1 VQVSFNTDWKTP
13 YNTTQLRYLVVEVIG
28 FFWVLSQ
35 FTRAMKSQR
44 QRRIL
49 GYCAALSLL
58 CLTRTTAFLQLRH
71 PSSQWRTAPLSLASK
86 PAGAFFNPVPENNDS
101 NKNKD
106 GDDDGDEDK
115 VDLDKSLERLLKERN
130 APSLASQPSTIN
142 GIPTSQAGLSF
153 GFTKTTTTKVTV
165 KKPFIGI
172 GAPDKVLNDVT
183 KPEYDD
189 QGYTLYSDEK
199 TGEKSR
205 VFEALVSYPCDFTM
219 KIVGAN
225 EGTFVQEMLQVVAD
239 SCLVED
245 ITSIQHSTR
254 TMGKWTSVT
263 VQAPVKSA
271 QMLYQLY
278 EAIDRDPRVKFK
290 F

>member
-1 VQVSFNTDWKTP
+1 LEDATLLSCANWLSKSLDIIF
-13 YNTTQLRYLVVEVIG
+13 G
-28 FFWVLSQ
+28 FI
-35 FTRAMKSQR
+35 TNIHMAMKPQC
-44 QRRIL
+44 QRRNL
-49 GYCAALSLL
+49 GWYAAWPLL
-58 CLTRTTAFLQLRH
+58 CLTQTTAFLQPRH
-71 PSSQWRTAPLSLASK
+71 PSSPCNIAALSLASK
-86 PAGAFFNPVPENNDS
+86 PAGAFFNPVPENSDS
-101 NKNKD
+101 NQNKD
-106 GDDDGDEDK
+106 GDVDGDGDGDE
-115 VDLDKSLERLLKERN
+115 VDLDKRLERLLKERN

-142 GIPTSQAGLSF
+142 GIPTSQAGLGF
-153 GFTKTTTTKVTV
+153 GFTKTTTTKITI
-165 KKPFIGI
+165 KKPFVGI
-172 GAPDKVLNDVT
+172 GAPDIPLNDIT

-189 QGYTLYSDEK
+189 QGYTLYADEK